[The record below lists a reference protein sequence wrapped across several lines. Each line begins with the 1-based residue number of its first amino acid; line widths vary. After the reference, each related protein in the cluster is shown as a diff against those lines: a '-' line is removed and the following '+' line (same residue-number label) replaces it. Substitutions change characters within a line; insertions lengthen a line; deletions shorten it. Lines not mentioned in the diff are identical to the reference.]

1 VENMG
6 ADDEELMKLI
16 EALNKRVDAMELRG
30 ESISLRADAIIKH
43 VEFLHETLI
52 AITQAKS
59 LGSAK
64 ILAQN
69 VLMSM
74 PKINPVH

>member
-1 VENMG
+1 MEP
-6 ADDEELMKLI
+6 DEKELKKLI
-16 EALNKRVDAMELRG
+16 EALNNRLEAMEERG
-30 ESISLRADAIIKH
+30 ESISVRAEAIIKH

-64 ILAQN
+64 MLAQN
-69 VLMSM
+69 VLMLI
-74 PKINPVH
+74 PKDNPVH

>member
-1 VENMG
+1 MG
-6 ADDEELMKLI
+6 VDEEELLKLI
-16 EALNKRVDAMELRG
+16 DALNKRVDAMELRG
-30 ESISLRADAIIKH
+30 ESISERAEAIIRH

-74 PKINPVH
+74 PKINPLH